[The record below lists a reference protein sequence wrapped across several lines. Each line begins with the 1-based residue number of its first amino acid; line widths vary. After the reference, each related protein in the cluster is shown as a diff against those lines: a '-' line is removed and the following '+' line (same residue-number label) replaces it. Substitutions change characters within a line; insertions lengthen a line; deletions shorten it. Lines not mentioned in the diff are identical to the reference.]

1 MSAQRLFVR
10 SAIVG
15 ALIGISGCGSDDGGG
30 SLTREEWIASAD
42 AICAEMIAQE
52 EEIPEPQS
60 VEDMVAASEQLFEI
74 TRTGIDELKDLGA
87 PEGDDGTA
95 GEIVAAFE
103 DLADAGDSFIEA
115 VAESGSLDEMSAEA
129 EAAFRELEATQQQA
143 KELAEG
149 YGLTGCFTDSG

>member
-1 MSAQRLFVR
+1 MSAQRLIVR

-30 SLTREEWIASAD
+30 SLTKEEWIASAD

-60 VEDMVAASEQLFEI
+60 VEEMVAASEQFFEI
-74 TRTGIDELKDLGA
+74 TRSGIDELKDLGA
-87 PEGDDGTA
+87 PDGDDGTA
-95 GEIVAAFE
+95 DEIVAAFE
-103 DLADAGDSFIEA
+103 DLADAGDAFIEA

-129 EAAFRELEATQQQA
+129 EAAFRDLEATQQQA

-149 YGLTGCFTDSG
+149 YGLTGCFTDSE